1 MIEATTSMSSTR
13 MMTEMITM
21 TDTSRMTVS
30 LIDLDMMTDVAL
42 TFLER
47 QSTMATIITD
57 LMIVNSITTT
67 TGTIHEAGT
76 DTTIGTSGLLTD
88 TTTIGEGTGNTTD
101 AHTIPGDSTTTDQR
115 TQIII
120 LVKTTTTETLIRI
133 SLQSRAP
140 RKKHRPCPNI
150 SST

>member
-1 MIEATTSMSSTR
+1 MSSTR

-30 LIDLDMMTDVAL
+30 LIDLDTMIDVAQ
-42 TFLER
+42 TILER
-47 QSTMATIITD
+47 QRTIITG
-57 LMIVNSITTT
+57 LMIINNITTT

-76 DTTIGTSGLLTD
+76 STDTTIGTADLLTD
-88 TTTIGEGTGNTTD
+88 TTTIGEGTGNTAY
-101 AHTIPGDSTTTDQR
+101 AHTTPGDSTPTDQR

-120 LVKTTTTETLIRI
+120 LVKTTTTETLTRI

-140 RKKHRPCPNI
+140 RTDHRLNN